1 MFVNLLMK
9 NTFSRAL
16 LLAALL
22 AGVTACENTNDP
34 VPRSEL
40 LSGSGSKTWKVI
52 SIKKDGSDRFQ
63 GSCQADNLY
72 IFHAGSSFELDEGAK
87 KCSTTDPQ
95 KLSGTW
101 NLANS
106 TITIKQGS
114 RSFMQMNIQSLSASR
129 LVVTNQIG
137 GETVETTFQ
146 AQ

>member
-1 MFVNLLMK
+1 MK
-9 NTFSRAL
+9 NTLSRVLFLSAS
-16 LLAALL
+16 L
-22 AGVTACENTNDP
+22 AGFTACENRDDP
-34 VPRSEL
+34 APRSEL

-72 IFHAGSSFELDEGAK
+72 IFHAGSSFEMDEGAK
-87 KCSTTDPQ
+87 KCSAADPQ

-101 NLANS
+101 SLTQS
-106 TITIKQGS
+106 EITIKQGS
-114 RSFMQMNIQSLSASR
+114 RSFMQMNIRSLSASR
-129 LVVTNQIG
+129 LVVTNQVG

>member
-1 MFVNLLMK
+1 MK
-9 NTFSRAL
+9 NAFFRTL
-16 LLAALL
+16 LLVGLL
-22 AGVTACENTNDP
+22 AGATACENTNDP
-34 VPRSEL
+34 APQSEL

-72 IFHAGSSFELDEGAK
+72 IFHAGSSFEMNEGAK
-87 KCSTTDPQ
+87 KCSATDPQ

-101 NLANS
+101 SLTHS
-106 TITIKQGS
+106 EITIKQGS
-114 RSFMQMNIQSLSASR
+114 RSFMQMDIKSLSASR
-129 LVVTNQIG
+129 LVVTNEVG

>member
-63 GSCQADNLY
+63 SSCQADNLY
-72 IFHAGSSFELDEGAK
+72 IFHAGSSFEMDEGAK
-87 KCSTTDPQ
+87 KCSPTDSQ
-95 KLSGTW
+95 KLTGTW
-101 NLANS
+101 SLTNS
-106 TITIKQGS
+106 EITIKQGS
-114 RSFMQMNIQSLSASR
+114 RSFMQMNIESLSASR
-129 LVVTNQIG
+129 LVVTNQVG

>member
-1 MFVNLLMK
+1 MK
-9 NTFSRAL
+9 NAFFRAL
-16 LLAALL
+16 LLVGLL
-22 AGVTACENTNDP
+22 AGGAACENTADP
-34 VPRSEL
+34 APQSEL

-72 IFHAGSSFELDEGAK
+72 IFHAGSSFEMDEGAK

-95 KLSGTW
+95 KLAGTW
-101 NLANS
+101 SLSNS
-106 TITIKQGS
+106 VITVKQGS
-114 RSFMQMNIQSLSASR
+114 RSFLQMDVKALTASR
-129 LVVTNQIG
+129 LVVTNQVG

>member
-1 MFVNLLMK
+1 MK
-9 NTFSRAL
+9 NAFFRVL
-16 LLAALL
+16 LLAASL
-22 AGVTACENTNDP
+22 AGFTACENPADP
-34 VPRSEL
+34 APQSGL

-63 GSCQADNLY
+63 SSCQADNLY
-72 IFHAGSSFELDEGAK
+72 IFHAGSAFEMDEGAK

-101 NLANS
+101 SLTQS
-106 TITIKQGS
+106 TITVKQGS
-114 RSFMQMNIQSLSASR
+114 RSFLQMDVQSLTASR
-129 LVVTNQIG
+129 LVVTNQVG